1 MAGQRLGFWFRLAV
15 VVLKPLSSAISRRE
29 WLHLDRLPTEG
40 GIVIAP
46 NHLSYYDPIVVAR
59 VMWDGGRPPRF
70 LAKSGIFDIP
80 FIGRV
85 VRGAGQIPVYRQS
98 AEAANAMRDA
108 IAAIGKG
115 EAVVVYPEGTLTRDP
130 ALWPMT
136 GKTGAARIA
145 LATGCPVIPVAQ
157 WGAQRVLAPYSK
169 RFHLG
174 IFRRVTVRASV
185 GEPVDLSDLMGKEP
199 TVEVLRIATDRIM
212 AGLTHQLAELR
223 DEEPP
228 SKLVERRQEGL
239 PEVGDAGVHYDPD
252 VAG

>member
-1 MAGQRLGFWFRLAV
+1 VARQRLGFWFRLAV
-15 VVLKPLSSAISRRE
+15 AVLKPLSTAISRRE
-29 WLHLDRLPTEG
+29 WLHLDRLPSEG
-40 GIVIAP
+40 GIVVAP

-108 IAAIGKG
+108 IAAIGRG

-130 ALWPMT
+130 TLWPMT

-169 RFHLG
+169 RFRVG
-174 IFRRVTVRASV
+174 IFRRITVSASV

-212 AGLTHQLAELR
+212 AALTAQLAELR
-223 DEEPP
+223 EEAPP
-228 SKLVERRQEGL
+228 GKLVERHQDGV
-239 PEVGDAGVHYDPD
+239 PEVGNAGVRYDPD